1 MGVSFQGRSGLISRA
16 DEFETQR
23 AIAGADARG
32 GGTCWRVSRIA
43 WAELFGYGRGEERL
57 IPARVTSIN

>member
-1 MGVSFQGRSGLISRA
+1 MISRA

-57 IPARVTSIN
+57 IPAQVTSIN